1 MHIFFTISAQKR
13 SEANQNGQV
22 AQAGSKSPGAK
33 SRQQV
38 SGGRLGGNWQGQAV
52 KGPDVRQRD
61 RVWAG
66 QVQLPRVLQLQT
78 CHHQQHDL
86 RRFGQR
92 DADRH
97 LPGDGAARREQTTP
111 VSNSV
116 FNRSVFV
123 NGSCSHS
130 LQGDSGGPL
139 LCNGALV
146 GVTSFGGRCGDMKK
160 PGVYSFLSEKQLDWI
175 KKTMKKKA
183 EVL

>member
-1 MHIFFTISAQKR
+1 M
-13 SEANQNGQV
+13 
-22 AQAGSKSPGAK
+22 
-33 SRQQV
+33 
-38 SGGRLGGNWQGQAV
+38 
-52 KGPDVRQRD
+52 
-61 RVWAG
+61 
-66 QVQLPRVLQLQT
+66 
-78 CHHQQHDL
+78 
-86 RRFGQR
+86 
-92 DADRH
+92 
-97 LPGDGAARREQTTP
+97 
-111 VSNSV
+111 
-116 FNRSVFV
+116 